1 MTMDLDAALRRLA
14 AAPPHP
20 GLAGIESAVF
30 RRLAEQR
37 RDDARSRVRLGVVAA
52 VGAVLMG
59 VAGAGVTG
67 VTSAAQTQ
75 TLSPFGPS
83 TPLAPSTL
91 LATSR

>member
-1 MTMDLDAALRRLA
+1 MNIDLDAALGRFA
-14 AAPPHP
+14 AAPLHP
-20 GLAGIESAVF
+20 GLADIEGAVF
-30 RRLAEQR
+30 QRLAEQQR
-37 RDDARSRVRLGVVAA
+37 ADARAPVRLGVVAA

-59 VAGAGVTG
+59 VAGASM
-67 VTSAAQTQ
+67 TSAAQTQ